1 MSKKAFISL
10 AGIIA
15 ILALVLFGISCDS
28 DDDGGGDNNQRQWT
42 IMMYGAGNN
51 NLDVSNNNTSYIIQ
65 DVQDMEKVGSTSGMD
80 IIAMVASER
89 TGGRA
94 KYYHVEQFMNENPD
108 QISSPMLEDKGT
120 KDMSDPATLKEF
132 INYCAEHYPAQK
144 YLLIIDDHGA
154 GWPGSCSDELNGGG
168 GMLTMPELK
177 TAISTSNLQRVDI
190 VTFHAC
196 LMAMVEVAYELRAV
210 ADYMTACQFTMPMQ
224 NVLGADL
231 WLGWLKDN
239 TGADSYNLA
248 HKIAEKVSEAAQ
260 NKQKTT
266 HYAMIKLSVMNDLGA
281 KIGQLGNILVTE
293 AAQHWDEVQHAWGE
307 THFTQYDNIAYVD
320 LREFTNKLNAEPTL
334 STINLIS
341 NAAAD
346 VRNLLNSDGAVPYT
360 NVYVKPGD
368 PNVPRGGLN
377 IHFPFDVQDFDSSNY
392 VTLEFR
398 QTNWHA
404 FLSTFLQSMGQQP
417 ETGRCCYNNNQ
428 SCAVTTQ
435 AECANVGGNWT
446 AGIDCN
452 TPCPGG
458 TENCPTTCETAATIT
473 LGQPIT
479 SCQIADVNG
488 ENWFTIV
495 LNPGTYNFQLNG
507 FPQNADFDVY
517 VYMQCADYPNG
528 YSQECIGTAE
538 GPENFNCTVT
548 GGALQAYLMI
558 FSYAGTGGYAF
569 QVTQTGENQNIG
581 HDAEITGNNS
591 PVKRKR

>member
-1 MSKKAFISL
+1 MSKKAFFSL
-10 AGIIA
+10 TGVIA
-15 ILALVLFGISCDS
+15 VFAVLFFGISCDKS
-28 DDDGGGDNNQRQWT
+28 DDGGDNNQTQWT

-51 NLDVSNNNTSYIIQ
+51 NLDVSNNNTSFIIQ
-65 DVQDMEKVGSTSGMD
+65 DVQDMEKVGSTSGME

-94 KYYHVEQFMNENPD
+94 KYYHIEQHLNENPD

-144 YLLIIDDHGA
+144 YLLIVDDHGA

-177 TAISTSNLQRVDI
+177 TAISTSSIQHVDI
-190 VTFHAC
+190 VCFHAC
-196 LMAMVEVAYELRAV
+196 LMAMVEVAYELREV

-231 WLGWLKDN
+231 WLEWIKNN
-239 TGADSYNLA
+239 TGASAYDVA

-266 HYAMIKLSVMNDLGA
+266 HYAMIKLSHMSDLGA
-281 KIGQLGNILVTE
+281 KIGQLGNVLVTE
-293 AAQHWDEVQHAWGE
+293 AAEHWGEVQHAWGE

-334 STINLIS
+334 STINLIN
-341 NAAAD
+341 NAASD

-377 IHFPFDVQDFDSSNY
+377 IHFPFNMQDFDSTNY
-392 VTLEFR
+392 VTLSFR

-435 AECANVGGNWT
+435 AECANLGGNWT

-458 TENCPTTCETAATIT
+458 TGDCPTTCATAAAIT
-473 LGQPIT
+473 LGQTI
-479 SCQIADVNG
+479 SNCQFVSG
-488 ENWFTIV
+488 EGEQHWFSIV
-495 LNPGTYNFQLNG
+495 LNPGAYRFQLDVPN
-507 FPQNADFDVY
+507 NADFDVY
-517 VYMQCADYPNG
+517 TFLQCADFPNSPTDCYG
-528 YSQECIGTAE
+528 
-538 GPENFNCTVT
+538 ENDPGVDEDFTCNIT
-548 GGALQAYLMI
+548 GGSLQLYVLI
-558 FSYAGTGGYAF
+558 YNWGGTGAYAF
-569 QVTQTGENQNIG
+569 LISQA
-581 HDAEITGNNS
+581 AEPDEVGRDIKKTDYLPEKLN
-591 PVKRKR
+591 R